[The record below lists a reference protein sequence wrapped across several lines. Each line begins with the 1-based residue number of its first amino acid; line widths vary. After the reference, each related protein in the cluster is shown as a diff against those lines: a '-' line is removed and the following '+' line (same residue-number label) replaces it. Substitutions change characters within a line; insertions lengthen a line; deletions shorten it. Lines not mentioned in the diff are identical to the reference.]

1 MKKFLVRTAAFLL
14 PVLLIFVLAEGY
26 VRSIPCSYQYKDQW
40 LETHGEKV
48 STLIL
53 GNSHAFFDLRPS
65 AFADSTFNLS
75 NVSQRL
81 EHDAF
86 LLKHYAKDCPNLR
99 QVILVADN
107 SNLFDLPME
116 DDEPGRVIYY
126 QLYMHYQSASTP
138 FASLGSW
145 APYPLELSYINSFWA
160 KVTRHCLGMGISCDS
175 LGWGIDD
182 KVELRNPVDFEPER
196 VRSHNFHNWTST
208 LRNVI
213 DLYRIASWCQRHRIS
228 LVVLQTPVTQS
239 YTQKAGKWQLDF
251 VNSIL
256 NCCQQHFGAVVA
268 DYSCDTRFSD
278 SDFFD
283 TDHLNDQGATKFSN
297 ILSSEL

>member
-1 MKKFLVRTAAFLL
+1 MKKFLVRTAAFIL
-14 PVLLIFVLAEGY
+14 PVLLILVLAECY
-26 VRSIPCSYQYKDQW
+26 VRSIPCSYQYKDLW
-40 LETHGEKV
+40 LEAHGEKV

-86 LLKHYAKDCPNLR
+86 LLKHYAKVCPHLR

-107 SNLFDLPME
+107 SNLFDPPME
-116 DDEPGRVIYY
+116 DDEPGRVTYY
-126 QLYMHYQSASTP
+126 QLYMHYQSPSA
-138 FASLGSW
+138 SW
-145 APYPLELSYINSFWA
+145 ASYPLELSYINSFWA
-160 KVTRHCLGMGISCDS
+160 KVTRHRQGKGISCDS

-182 KVELRNPVDFEPER
+182 KAELRNPIDFEPER
-196 VRSHNFHNWTST
+196 VRSHHFHNWTST
-208 LRNVI
+208 LCNVI
-213 DLYRIASWCQRHRIS
+213 ALYRIASWCQRHRIS

-239 YTQKAGKWQLDF
+239 YTQKADKWQLEF
-251 VNSIL
+251 VNSIV

-268 DYSCDTRFSD
+268 DYSCDPRFTD
-278 SDFFD
+278 LDFFD
-283 TDHLNDQGATKFSN
+283 TDHLNDQGATRFSN

>member
-1 MKKFLVRTAAFLL
+1 MKKFLVRTAAFIL
-14 PVLLIFVLAEGY
+14 PVLLILVLAECY
-26 VRSIPCSYQYKDQW
+26 VRSIPCSYQYKDLW
-40 LETHGEKV
+40 LEAHGEKV

-86 LLKHYAKDCPNLR
+86 LLKHYAKCCPNLR

-126 QLYMHYQSASTP
+126 QLYMHYQSPLTP

-160 KVTRHCLGMGISCDS
+160 KITRHWQGKGISCDS
-175 LGWGIDD
+175 LGWG
-182 KVELRNPVDFEPER
+182 
-196 VRSHNFHNWTST
+196 
-208 LRNVI
+208 
-213 DLYRIASWCQRHRIS
+213 
-228 LVVLQTPVTQS
+228 
-239 YTQKAGKWQLDF
+239 
-251 VNSIL
+251 
-256 NCCQQHFGAVVA
+256 VA
-268 DYSCDTRFSD
+268 T
-278 SDFFD
+278 
-283 TDHLNDQGATKFSN
+283 GG
-297 ILSSEL
+297 

>member
-14 PVLLIFVLAEGY
+14 PVLLILVLAEGY

-116 DDEPGRVIYY
+116 DDEPG
-126 QLYMHYQSASTP
+126 
-138 FASLGSW
+138 
-145 APYPLELSYINSFWA
+145 APEV
-160 KVTRHCLGMGISCDS
+160 VTA
-175 LGWGIDD
+175 
-182 KVELRNPVDFEPER
+182 V
-196 VRSHNFHNWTST
+196 
-208 LRNVI
+208 
-213 DLYRIASWCQRHRIS
+213 
-228 LVVLQTPVTQS
+228 TPV
-239 YTQKAGKWQLDF
+239 A
-251 VNSIL
+251 
-256 NCCQQHFGAVVA
+256 
-268 DYSCDTRFSD
+268 
-278 SDFFD
+278 
-283 TDHLNDQGATKFSN
+283 
-297 ILSSEL
+297 